1 MRLKLQSRHL
11 SLRTKLIW
19 LFVVIKVLPLLLLA
33 VLAWEGFR
41 LLGDRVQ
48 RQTEQL
54 TGDVRLTV
62 GGMAETLS
70 RQAQE
75 ALNARAREELER
87 LTTDT
92 ARRVAEFLYS
102 RDVDIQQA
110 ARLAPSPAM
119 YSLFMAG
126 RTRHLVDGG
135 RWQLSADATHWVPE
149 EKNGEA
155 VVLPVRSSSSNT
167 ENDNAFHYRP
177 PEPVR
182 PNLPAPLYHEMTFVG
197 LDGWEKIK
205 IAASGELPRA
215 LRDVSRPENT
225 WSKAET
231 YFAELKKLKPGEI
244 YVSEVIGPY
253 VGSRVIGQYTPAAAQ
268 LRGIDFA
275 PEEDAYAGRENPL
288 GKRFRGLVRWA
299 TPVVENGRISGYV
312 TLALNHDHLMAI
324 TENLLPTSERY
335 ARIAD
340 ASSGNYAFMWDH
352 KDRAIAHPRHHSL
365 VGFDPA
371 TGRRVMPWLE
381 ESIYE
386 RWQASGQPLERFLE
400 QVQPFE
406 AQTRTKRPAPALT
419 AAGTVGLDCR
429 YLNFAPQCVG
439 WHDLTRSGGSGSFLI
454 LWSGVWKITT
464 AAAIPYFTGQYGQ
477 TPRGFG
483 FVTIGANIEDFQ
495 LPAVRMG
502 EQLEQR
508 VGRLERDIETQQ
520 QAIRASISESVR
532 SLGIDLVWSTLIMI
546 GVVIGV
552 AFWLAWLIARRIGE
566 LILGLRKVE
575 AGDYA
580 YRFEKHS
587 EDELGKLTDSLNRMA
602 HHVESAYEDL
612 KDAKR
617 SEEVRLAAMV
627 EQRTE
632 ELRHARF
639 EAEKASSA
647 KSLFLANMSHEIR
660 TPLNGVLGLAQIG
673 LRERGVQ
680 PKARETFRRI
690 VDSGRLLLR
699 IINDILDFSKIEAG
713 KLEVERVPFS
723 PAAVIAEAL
732 RAMRPEADAKSLSLV
747 SEVDTLPPVCLGDPA
762 RLQQIL
768 LNLLSNAVKFTV
780 HGGIRLSVAR
790 DGEDLVFRVIDSG
803 IGIDTDDLRRLFEP
817 FEQADS
823 STTRKYGGTG
833 LGLTISARLAALMG
847 GRLTAESRVGEGS
860 VFILRLPLP
869 ESDAPLPEPAH
880 SEIGRGERRLHGVR
894 LLVAEDN
901 EVNRLVI
908 EAMLQGEG
916 AEVVMADDGA
926 QAVQA
931 LADGLRVDAVLMDV
945 QMPEMDGLEATRRI
959 RARHPQLPVI
969 GQTAHA
975 LKDEHARC
983 LAAGMVATVNKPI
996 EIEALVEMILS
1007 QLGHLPAPSLVP
1019 AAEREMTPSADE
1031 TASSEGEA
1039 PLPVVDWAALEARYS
1054 GRREFIERLLALAF
1068 EQHVEDAERLKALA
1082 REARYEEVATLAH
1095 RLKGMA
1101 GNLCAHEFEAQAQRY
1116 LQSVRGGAAPSA
1128 AMIDALIAASERLL
1142 GELKGGRPDA

>member
-1 MRLKLQSRHL
+1 MRLKLQSSHL

-33 VLAWEGFR
+33 MLAWEGFR
-41 LLGDRVQ
+41 LLGDHVQ
-48 RQTEQL
+48 RQTRQL
-54 TGDVRLTV
+54 TGDVRQTV

-70 RQAQE
+70 RQAQD

-102 RDVDIQQA
+102 RDVDILQA
-110 ARLAPSPAM
+110 ARLAPTSAQ
-119 YSLFMAG
+119 YALFIAG
-126 RTRHLVDGG
+126 RSRLLVDGG
-135 RWQLSADATHWVPE
+135 HWQLAADATHWVPE
-149 EKNGEA
+149 EKNGEI
-155 VVLPVRSSSSNT
+155 VTPFVPGVSSNP
-167 ENDNAFHYRP
+167 ENETAFHYRP
-177 PEPVR
+177 PERVR
-182 PNLPAPLYHEMTFVG
+182 PQVSRPLYHEMTFVG
-197 LDGWEKIK
+197 LDGRERIK
-205 IAASGELPRA
+205 IAASGKLPRA

-253 VGSRVIGQYTPAAAQ
+253 VGTRVIGHYTPEAAR

-275 PEEDAYAGRENPL
+275 PETEAYAGKENPL

-299 TPVVENGRISGYV
+299 TPVVENGQITGYV
-312 TLALNHDHLMAI
+312 TLALDHDHLMSI

-335 ARIAD
+335 TRIAD

-365 VGFDPA
+365 AGFDPA
-371 TGRRVMPWLE
+371 TGRRVVPWLE

-386 RWQASGQPLERFLE
+386 RWQASAQPLETFLE

-406 AQTRTKRPAPALT
+406 AQARNKRPAAALT
-419 AAGTVGLDCR
+419 EAGTVGLDCR

-483 FVTIGANIEDFQ
+483 FVTIGANLEDFQ

-502 EQLEQR
+502 EQLEHR
-508 VGRLERDIETQQ
+508 VVRLERDIDKQQ
-520 QAIRASISESVR
+520 LAIRDSIRESVR
-532 SLGIDLVWSTLIMI
+532 GLGIDLGWSTLIMI

-552 AFWLAWLIARRIGE
+552 AFWLAWLISRRIGE
-566 LILGLRKVE
+566 LIVGLGKVE

-673 LRERGVQ
+673 LRESGIQ

-713 KLEVERVPFS
+713 KLQIERVPFS
-723 PAAVIAEAL
+723 PAGVIDDVL
-732 RAMRPEADAKSLSLV
+732 RTIRPETDAKGLSLV
-747 SEVDTLPPVCLGDPA
+747 SEVDALPPVCLGDPA

-780 HGGIRLSVAR
+780 RGGIRLSVAS
-790 DGEDLVFRVIDSG
+790 DGEDLVFSVRDSG
-803 IGIDTDDLRRLFEP
+803 IGIAPDELRRLFEP

-833 LGLTISARLAALMG
+833 LGLTISARLATLMG
-847 GRLTAESRVGEGS
+847 GRLSAESQPDEGS
-860 VFILRLPLP
+860 VFTLRLPLP
-869 ESDAPLPEPAH
+869 ASEAVLPERAR
-880 SEIGRGERRLHGVR
+880 SEAWAGERRLNGLR

-908 EAMLQGEG
+908 EAMLQTEG
-916 AEVVMADDGA
+916 AEVVMVNDGA
-926 QAVQA
+926 RAVRV
-931 LADGLRVDAVLMDV
+931 LDEGLQVDAVLMDV

-959 RARHPQLPVI
+959 RAQHPQLPVI

-975 LKDEHARC
+975 LRDEHARC
-983 LAAGMVATVNKPI
+983 LAAGMAATVNKPI
-996 EIEALVEMILS
+996 EIEALVETILG
-1007 QLGHLPAPSLVP
+1007 QLGRTLPPLVEALP
-1019 AAEREMTPSADE
+1019 VTEVASPEDAAD
-1031 TASSEGEA
+1031 
-1039 PLPVVDWAALEARYS
+1039 LPVVDWQGLEARYS
-1054 GRREFIERLLALAF
+1054 RRREFITRLLALAL
-1068 EQHVEDAERLKALA
+1068 EQHVDDPERLRTLA
-1082 REARYEEVATLAH
+1082 REGQYEEVAVLVH

-1101 GNLCAHEFEAQAQRY
+1101 GNLCATEFETLAQRY
-1116 LQSVRGGAAPSA
+1116 MQDTRGDVGAVPEQ
-1128 AMIDALIAASERLL
+1128 IEALAEASERLL
-1142 GELKGGRPDA
+1142 AELKAGRPGA